1 MSNIFQKNNS
11 GFTIIEVLIA
21 SVIISLTSL
30 ALMSAT
36 TKGIELSEKS
46 LKQTQANMLIEEGV
60 EAIKTIRDNN
70 WVTIENLSM
79 ETVYYLSF
87 DTNNN
92 TWSLGI
98 NPTNLIDEIFTRQ
111 IIFSNVY
118 RDANDDIA
126 SSGTIDDGIKKVQ
139 VTVSWPY
146 GTSIISKNIDFYL
159 TNFLN

>member
-1 MSNIFQKNNS
+1 MKNIFVKNNN

-21 SVIISLTSL
+21 SFIISLTSL

-36 TKGIELSEKS
+36 TKGIEISEKS
-46 LKQTQANMLIEEGV
+46 LKQAQVNMLIEEGV
-60 EAIKTIRDNN
+60 EAVKTIRDTN
-70 WVTIENLSM
+70 WATIENLNT
-79 ETVYYLSF
+79 ETIYYLSF

-92 TWSLGI
+92 TWSLGV

-118 RDANDDIA
+118 RDTNDDIA
-126 SSGTIDDGIKKVQ
+126 SSGMIDDGVKKVK
-139 VTVSWPY
+139 VIVSWPY
-146 GTSIISKNIDFYL
+146 GTSVISKDIGFYL